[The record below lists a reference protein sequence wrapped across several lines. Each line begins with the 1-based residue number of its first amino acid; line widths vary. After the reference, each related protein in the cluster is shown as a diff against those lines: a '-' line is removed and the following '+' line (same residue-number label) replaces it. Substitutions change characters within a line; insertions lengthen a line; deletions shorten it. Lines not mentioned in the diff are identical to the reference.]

1 MAKILLLGGDAD
13 ANVGDTAILLS
24 LCHHIQRVRPGAEV
38 CVLSNRSAI
47 ADMLRRSDRNPTS
60 ISVLPRGP
68 GGFGALLRAAP
79 RQNLIVVGGGGLFQD
94 DDSRIKM
101 PYWAAR
107 IAMLRA
113 LNARIVGHALGAG
126 PLDHAESRGCA
137 RVACNS
143 MRSVSVRDRFA
154 QRWLSRSIGRD
165 VSVVPDPAFMLE
177 AAPAEEARALVR
189 SVGLSPGRP
198 IIAVALRRW
207 FHRRG
212 GFIPHRVR
220 AGVGLDRGAG
230 ESQMS
235 ELRAEL
241 ANALRVLA
249 RRLDAS
255 VLLLPSYH
263 AAHEGD
269 VQECTKLLAD
279 LNNGATARMAN
290 IRDPALYKAVAGL
303 ATVMISA
310 RMHPLILAASMG
322 VPIVALAYN
331 GKFEGLFDL
340 LGRRSGLSWL
350 EEFGRDESAATLG
363 ELALSALGE
372 PNDLRE
378 RCAQLAGHVCASTT
392 QLVMEASV

>member
-1 MAKILLLGGDAD
+1 
-13 ANVGDTAILLS
+13 
-24 LCHHIQRVRPGAEV
+24 
-38 CVLSNRSAI
+38 
-47 ADMLRRSDRNPTS
+47 
-60 ISVLPRGP
+60 
-68 GGFGALLRAAP
+68 
-79 RQNLIVVGGGGLFQD
+79 VGGGGLFQD

-126 PLDHAESRGCA
+126 PLDHVESRGCA
-137 RVACNS
+137 RFACNS

-154 QRWLSRSIGRD
+154 QRWLSKSIGRE

-177 AAPAEEARALVR
+177 PAPAEEAKALVR
-189 SVGLSPGRP
+189 SLGLSPDRP
-198 IIAVALRRW
+198 LIAVALRRW
-207 FHRRG
+207 FHQRG
-212 GFIPHRVR
+212 GFIPHRMR
-220 AGVGLDRGAG
+220 AGMGLDRNHG
-230 ESQMS
+230 EWRMN
-235 ELRAEL
+235 ELRDEL
-241 ANALRVLA
+241 ASSLRGVA
-249 RRLDAS
+249 RRLGAS
-255 VLLLPSYH
+255 LLLLPSYH

-279 LNNGATARMAN
+279 LDNGVEARMAT

-303 ATVMISA
+303 ATVMVSA

-350 EEFGRDESAATLG
+350 EEFGRDDTAERLG
-363 ELALSALGE
+363 DLVLSALDE
-372 PNDLRE
+372 PNDLRD
-378 RCAQLAGHVCASTT
+378 RCAQLAEHVSASTT
-392 QLVMEASV
+392 HLVREASS